1 MSAEIQ
7 PVNILLVEDSQD
19 DAYFFRRA
27 LKKTG
32 VPCECVHFWDGGALT
47 DYLKD
52 HSGQRHLLFLDL
64 KIPVL
69 NGFEVLKW
77 IQDQNLNPHL
87 EIVILSG
94 SDDPK
99 DIATARESGANDYL
113 VKPVSV
119 PELAQKIQTWRDK
132 Q

>member
-1 MSAEIQ
+1 MSVANQ
-7 PVNILLVEDSQD
+7 PANILLVEDSED

-32 VPCECVHFWDGGALT
+32 VPCECVHLWDGGAVAN
-47 DYLKD
+47 YLKN
-52 HSGQRHLLFLDL
+52 HPGQPHLLFLDL

-69 NGFEVLKW
+69 NGFEVLNW
-77 IQDQNLNPHL
+77 IRDQNLNQHL

-99 DIATARESGANDYL
+99 DISTARECGANDYL

-119 PELAQKIQTWRDK
+119 TELAQKIQTWRGK